1 MTTDPFENEFAACP
15 DRKGTG
21 SEKWDRWGGQ
31 DVLPMWVADMDFC
44 TPREILDAIH
54 QRTQHGVFGYTH
66 EPPGFADALANHL
79 QRQHSWNIDPS
90 RVIATPG
97 VVTGLAM
104 TARLLSQPDDEILT
118 FTPVYPPFLSLPGM
132 GNRRCVRIP
141 LIQKETTWDIDWET
155 FKASITPRA
164 KIFWLCHPH
173 NPTGLVFT
181 KENLLRIADICE
193 EHRITVVS
201 DEIWSDLIIDP
212 QCTHIPFASLH
223 HDATKHAI
231 TLVAPSKT
239 WNLAG
244 LGCAAAILPS
254 HTRRKQWIAS
264 GGGLVPMINPL
275 GYAAAEAAWN
285 YGDAWRQKLLTVLRT
300 HHTMIQSV
308 IHDIAGLSCIPAQAT
323 YLSWIDCRPTPVKNP
338 MEACIRAGLGP
349 SDGHDFGAPG
359 FIRLNIACPT
369 ARLEDALDRLKQA
382 FRTPFH
388 S

>member
-21 SEKWDRWGGQ
+21 SEKWDRWSGQ